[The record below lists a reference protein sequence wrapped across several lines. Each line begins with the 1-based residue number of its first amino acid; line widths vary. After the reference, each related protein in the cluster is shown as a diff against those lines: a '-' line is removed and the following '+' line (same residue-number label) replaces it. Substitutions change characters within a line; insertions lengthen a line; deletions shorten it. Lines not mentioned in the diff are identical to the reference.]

1 MGDDQWGGKYKEHLH
16 TMGVDV
22 THAHVTKDT
31 STGIAQISVADNGDN
46 QIVIVPGANNHLSKA
61 DVDNAK
67 ELLKKA
73 DVLIGQLETPYE
85 TTLEAFKLNDGVRLL
100 QNTNTYFLQNIVSIT
115 LLWPTTGTRHS
126 NYVGQV
132 QSWQATNL

>member
-22 THAHVTKDT
+22 THVHVTKDT

-67 ELLKKA
+67 DLLKKA

-100 QNTNTYFLQNIVSIT
+100 QIHIFYKTSSQSLYYGLQLGHAT
-115 LLWPTTGTRHS
+115 PTTLAKCKVDRLQT
-126 NYVGQV
+126 
-132 QSWQATNL
+132 